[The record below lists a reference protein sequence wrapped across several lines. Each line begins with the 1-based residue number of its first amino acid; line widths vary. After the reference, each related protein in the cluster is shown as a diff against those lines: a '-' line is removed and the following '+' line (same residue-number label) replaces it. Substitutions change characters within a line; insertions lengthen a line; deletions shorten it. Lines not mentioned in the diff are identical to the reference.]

1 MAITSRSITIKVSNE
16 DSIADYLEY
25 KGMFAGKTGSQ
36 HTPSKTWT
44 TTVYSGESKSVYFKY
59 LPKPITITFKG
70 NSSGTYTVTG
80 SSIGTVSVPR
90 EGTSKTLTVGSVDN
104 LLSQLDIRF
113 DSATMTDKDWKI
125 SQVKIDGGVVSL
137 PYTKSGARAGSTITV
152 EVIAASATTTTTTTT
167 TTTST
172 QAPAILNLKS
182 NADIKVSISGEGLNF
197 SEGLTPDI
205 NFPVN
210 VPMPLE

>member
-1 MAITSRSITIKVSNE
+1 MAITSRSITIKVSAENV
-16 DSIADYLEY
+16 ADYLEY
-25 KGMFAGKTGSQ
+25 KGMFAGKTGGQ
-36 HTPSKTWT
+36 YTPSKTWT
-44 TTVYSGESKSVYFKY
+44 TTVNSGESKSVYFKY

-70 NSSGTYTVTG
+70 STAGTYTVTG

-125 SQVKIDGGVVSL
+125 SQVKIDGSVVTL
-137 PYTKSGARAGSTITV
+137 PYTKSGAKAGSTITV
-152 EVIAASATTTTTTTT
+152 EVIAASATTTTTS

-172 QAPAILNLKS
+172 QAPAILNLES
-182 NADIKVSISGEGLNF
+182 NATIGVNISGEGLEFNKN
-197 SEGLTPDI
+197 LTANQNTPAG
-205 NFPVN
+205 